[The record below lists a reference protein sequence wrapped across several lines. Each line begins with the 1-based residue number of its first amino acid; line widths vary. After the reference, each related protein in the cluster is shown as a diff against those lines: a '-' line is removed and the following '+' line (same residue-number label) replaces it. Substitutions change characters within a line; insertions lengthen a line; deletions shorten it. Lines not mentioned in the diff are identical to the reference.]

1 MKFKYKIII
10 MFIEIGNL
18 SLIITVFIVITS
30 TKKNYL

>member
-1 MKFKYKIII
+1 MKLKYRIII

-18 SLIITVFIVITS
+18 SLIITVFIVITG

>member
-1 MKFKYKIII
+1 MKLKYKIII